1 MTRVGFQYVVLRV
14 VPRVDREEFL
24 HIGVVVYSQA
34 ADFLGCASHVD
45 EERLQALAPGLDVA
59 AVRSALAT
67 VEHVCAGDDAAGD
80 AAGAPMTQRFGFLSA
95 PRSTVVQPFP
105 IHGGT
110 TADPE
115 AELAHLLGR
124 LVR

>member
-1 MTRVGFQYVVLRV
+1 MSRVGFQYVVLRV

-24 HIGVVVYSQA
+24 NIGVVVYSQA
-34 ADFLGCASHVD
+34 AEFLGCASHVD
-45 EERLQALAPGLDVA
+45 DQRLRALAPGLDLA

-67 VEHVCAGDDAAGD
+67 VEHVCAGHDAAGD
-80 AAGAPMTQRFGFLSA
+80 AGGVPMTQRFGFLSA
-95 PRSTVVQPFP
+95 PRSTVVQPGP

-110 TADPE
+110 TADPGT
-115 AELAHLLGR
+115 ELGHLLDR